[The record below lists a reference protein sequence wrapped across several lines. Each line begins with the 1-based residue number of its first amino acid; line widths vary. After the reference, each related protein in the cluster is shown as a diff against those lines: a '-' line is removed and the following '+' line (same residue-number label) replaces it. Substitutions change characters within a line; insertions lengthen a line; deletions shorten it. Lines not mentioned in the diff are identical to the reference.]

1 MGAILTSVNPATLLP
16 WMEIFKLGEK
26 IMNVSADQKG
36 QSVLG
41 TILAVVVVFFIAIGV
56 WYYVQGNNGSVKA
69 AWSSIK
75 ESSEDAATST
85 KVKTALML
93 SRHVSP
99 FDIDISTKQG
109 VVSLAGQVPSEEVK
123 AMAGAIAKDTS
134 GVKELHN
141 NLVVDPG
148 TRPNPESGRLTERV
162 ADLEIKMI
170 AEEALR
176 KSPELKEIPISLAVQ
191 ERKVSLNG
199 VVETESQK
207 NLAQQIVWG
216 VQGVTGVV
224 NNLSVTTPTNTTP
237 EDKLAKRV
245 EFELYSTKAFSLN
258 TLQIHSL
265 DGTVTLAGSVSTR
278 AEKLL
283 AEKIAQTVNG
293 VRKVV
298 NNLSVIGEGD
308 REA

>member
-1 MGAILTSVNPATLLP
+1 MNPSV
-16 WMEIFKLGEK
+16 
-26 IMNVSADQKG
+26 DQKG
-36 QSVLG
+36 QSLIG
-41 TILAVVVVFFIAIGV
+41 TILSVIVVFVIAAGV
-56 WYYVQGNNGSVKA
+56 WYFVQQRNGSVKA

-75 ESSEDAATST
+75 ESSADAATTT
-85 KVKTALML
+85 KVRTALML
-93 SRHVSP
+93 SKHVSP
-99 FDIDISTKQG
+99 FDIDVNTKQG
-109 VVSLAGQVPSEEVK
+109 AVSLTGQVPSEEVK
-123 AMAGAIAKDTS
+123 AMAGVIAQDTS

-148 TRPNPESGRLTERV
+148 AKPNPEAGRLTQRV

-170 AEEALR
+170 IEDTLH
-176 KSPELKEIPISLAVQ
+176 KNPELKDKPIELVVREQ
-191 ERKVSLNG
+191 KVTLNG

-207 NLAQQIVWG
+207 TLAQQIAWG
-216 VQGVTGVV
+216 AQGAVAVT
-224 NNLSVTTPTNTTP
+224 NNLSVTTPSATP

-283 AEKIAQTVNG
+283 AEKIAQSVSG

-298 NNLSVIGEGD
+298 NNLSVIGEVGK
-308 REA
+308 EV

>member
-1 MGAILTSVNPATLLP
+1 MKKSFDERGRGLIGIVLT
-16 WMEIFKLGEK
+16 
-26 IMNVSADQKG
+26 
-36 QSVLG
+36 
-41 TILAVVVVFFIAIGV
+41 VVVVFLVAVGV

-162 ADLEIKMI
+162 ADLE
-170 AEEALR
+170 
-176 KSPELKEIPISLAVQ
+176 
-191 ERKVSLNG
+191 
-199 VVETESQK
+199 
-207 NLAQQIVWG
+207 
-216 VQGVTGVV
+216 
-224 NNLSVTTPTNTTP
+224 
-237 EDKLAKRV
+237 
-245 EFELYSTKAFSLN
+245 
-258 TLQIHSL
+258 
-265 DGTVTLAGSVSTR
+265 
-278 AEKLL
+278 
-283 AEKIAQTVNG
+283 
-293 VRKVV
+293 
-298 NNLSVIGEGD
+298 
-308 REA
+308 

>member
-1 MGAILTSVNPATLLP
+1 
-16 WMEIFKLGEK
+16 
-26 IMNVSADQKG
+26 MNVSTDERG
-36 QSVLG
+36 RGLIG
-41 TILAVVVVFFIAIGV
+41 AVVSAIVVCLIAIGV
-56 WYYVQGNNGSVKA
+56 WHYVQGKNGSVKA

-75 ESSEDAATST
+75 ESSEDAATTT
-85 KVKTALML
+85 KVRTALRL
-93 SRHVSP
+93 SKHVSP
-99 FDIDISTKQG
+99 FDIDVNTKQG
-109 VVSLAGQVPSEEVK
+109 AVSLTGQVPSEEVK
-123 AMAGAIAKDTS
+123 AMAGAIAQDTS

-148 TRPNPESGRLTERV
+148 TRPNPEASRLTERV

-170 AEEALR
+170 IEDALH
-176 KSPELKEIPISLAVQ
+176 KSPELKERPIELVVR
-191 ERKVSLNG
+191 ERKVNLNG
-199 VVETESQK
+199 VAETESQK
-207 NLAQQIVWG
+207 RLAEQIAWG
-216 VQGVTGVV
+216 VQGVVGVT
-224 NNLSVTTPTNTTP
+224 NNMTVTTTTPNAIP

-265 DGTVTLAGSVSTR
+265 DGTVTLAGTVSTR

-298 NNLSVIGEGD
+298 NNLSVTGEGD
-308 REA
+308 REV

>member
-1 MGAILTSVNPATLLP
+1 MNPSV
-16 WMEIFKLGEK
+16 
-26 IMNVSADQKG
+26 DQKG
-36 QSVLG
+36 QSLIG
-41 TILAVVVVFFIAIGV
+41 TILSVIVVFVIAAGV
-56 WYYVQGNNGSVKA
+56 WYYVQEKNGSVKA

-75 ESSEDAATST
+75 ESSEDAATTT
-85 KVKTALML
+85 KVRTALML
-93 SRHVSP
+93 SKHVSP
-99 FDIDISTKQG
+99 FDIDVNTKQR
-109 VVSLAGQVPSEEVK
+109 VVSLTGQVPSEEVK
-123 AMAGAIAKDTS
+123 AMAGVIAQDTS

-148 TRPNPESGRLTERV
+148 ARPNPEAGRLTQRV

-170 AEEALR
+170 IEDAFHKNPDL
-176 KSPELKEIPISLAVQ
+176 KDKPIELVVR
-191 ERKVSLNG
+191 ERKVDLKG

-207 NLAQQIVWG
+207 ALAQQIAWG
-216 VQGVTGVV
+216 AQGVVAVT
-224 NNLSVTTPTNTTP
+224 NNLSVTTPSATP

-265 DGTVTLAGSVSTR
+265 DGTVTLAGSVSNR

-283 AEKIAQTVNG
+283 AEKIAQTVSG

-298 NNLSVIGEGD
+298 NNLKVIGEDG
-308 REA
+308 REV

>member
-1 MGAILTSVNPATLLP
+1 
-16 WMEIFKLGEK
+16 
-26 IMNVSADQKG
+26 MNVSADQKG

-109 VVSLAGQVPSEEVK
+109 AVSLAGQVPSEEVK

-224 NNLSVTTPTNTTP
+224 NNLSVTTPTNATP

>member
-1 MGAILTSVNPATLLP
+1 
-16 WMEIFKLGEK
+16 
-26 IMNVSADQKG
+26 MNASADQKG

-41 TILAVVVVFFIAIGV
+41 TVLAVVVIFFLAIGV

-93 SRHVSP
+93 SKHVSP
-99 FDIDISTKQG
+99 FDIDVSAKQG
-109 VVSLAGQVPSEEVK
+109 TVSLAGQVPSEEVK

-134 GVKELHN
+134 GVKELQN
-141 NLVVDPG
+141 NLIVDPG
-148 TRPNPESGRLTERV
+148 TRPNPEASRLTDRV

-176 KSPELKEIPISLAVQ
+176 KSPELKDIPIALVVR

-207 NLAQQIVWG
+207 NLAQQIAWG

-224 NNLSVTTPTNTTP
+224 SNLSVTTPTNATP

-265 DGTVTLAGSVSTR
+265 EGTVTLAGTVSSR

-298 NNLSVIGEGD
+298 NNLSVTGESD

>member
-1 MGAILTSVNPATLLP
+1 MKVSVDERGRGL
-16 WMEIFKLGEK
+16 I
-26 IMNVSADQKG
+26 
-36 QSVLG
+36 G
-41 TILAVVVVFFIAIGV
+41 TVVTVVVVFLVAIGV

-75 ESSEDAATST
+75 ESSEDAATTT

-93 SRHVSP
+93 SKHASA
-99 FDIDISTKQG
+99 FDIDVNTNQG
-109 VVSLAGQVPSEEVK
+109 AVSLKGQVPSEEIK
-123 AMAGAIAKDTS
+123 AMAGAIAQDTS

-141 NLVVDPG
+141 NLVIDPAA
-148 TRPNPESGRLTERV
+148 RPNPETSRLSERV
-162 ADLEIKMI
+162 ADLEIKTLVGDAI
-170 AEEALR
+170 R
-176 KSPELKEIPISLAVQ
+176 KSPELKDRSIELVVQ

-207 NLAQQIVWG
+207 NLAQQIAWG
-216 VQGVTGVV
+216 VQGVAGVT
-224 NNLSVTTPTNTTP
+224 NSISVTAPQAGDSP

-245 EFELYSTKAFSLN
+245 EFELYSTKAFSVN

-265 DGTVTLAGSVSTR
+265 DGTVTLAGTVSSR

-283 AEKIAQTVNG
+283 AEKVAQTVNG

-298 NNLSVIGEGD
+298 NNLSVIGERD
-308 REA
+308 KEA

>member
-1 MGAILTSVNPATLLP
+1 MKVSFDERGRGLIGVVLT
-16 WMEIFKLGEK
+16 
-26 IMNVSADQKG
+26 
-36 QSVLG
+36 
-41 TILAVVVVFFIAIGV
+41 VVVVFLVAVGV
-56 WYYVQGNNGSVKA
+56 WYYVQGQNGSVKA

-75 ESSEDAATST
+75 ESSEDAATTT

-93 SRHVSP
+93 SKHVSA
-99 FDIDISTKQG
+99 FDIDVNTKQG
-109 VVSLAGQVPSEEVK
+109 AVSLKGQVPSEEIK
-123 AMAGAIAKDTS
+123 AMAGAIAQDTS

-141 NLVVDPG
+141 NLVIDPAA
-148 TRPNPESGRLTERV
+148 RPNPEASRLTERV

-170 AEEALR
+170 IEEALH
-176 KSPELKEIPISLAVQ
+176 KSPELKERPIELVVR
-191 ERKVSLNG
+191 ERKVNLNG
-199 VVETESQK
+199 VAETESQK
-207 NLAQQIVWG
+207 RLAEQIAWG
-216 VQGVTGVV
+216 VQGVADVT
-224 NNLSVTTPTNTTP
+224 NNMTVTTTTPNAIP

-265 DGTVTLAGSVSTR
+265 DGTVTLAGTVSTR

-298 NNLSVIGEGD
+298 NNLSVTGEGD
-308 REA
+308 REV